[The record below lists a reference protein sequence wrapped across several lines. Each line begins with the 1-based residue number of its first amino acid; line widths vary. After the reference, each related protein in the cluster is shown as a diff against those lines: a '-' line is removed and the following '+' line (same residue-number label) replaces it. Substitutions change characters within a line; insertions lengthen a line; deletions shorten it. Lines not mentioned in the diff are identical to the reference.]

1 MATRQLMLR
10 NKPKADG
17 TLPIAFKIYLGDKSK
32 IITTPFSVLENQ
44 WDSTNKRIKS
54 NHERY
59 KVINESLKQLDS
71 RLENVVI
78 DLEAEGIDYNL
89 NDIDTR
95 FRNYSN
101 EIKVKTTTVY
111 NYFQKRIDNLN
122 EIGSFSY
129 AKTIKDSMTSLFK
142 FEKNKELRFKDIT
155 FEYLNNYEIFLRKT
169 CENGG
174 IKIKMTDIRTLF
186 NLAIEEGYAKASDY
200 PFKKYSIQKRLK
212 SKPRKIALSEEKF
225 NHLKDFDIDIHKKF
239 TDAYK
244 MFLFS
249 YYVGGMNFKDLAFLK
264 WEYVKNGRL
273 LYRRSKTKQNF
284 NMPITNEAQNILNY
298 YKEYPKTGG
307 IEYVFPIIMR
317 DNLTEKQL
325 YGRYIRCLKIF
336 NKQLKFIA
344 KTVGIEEDLTSY
356 VSRHS
361 MATHLKFN
369 DVSADVI
376 SQLMGHSSVS
386 VTNSYL
392 KDFENKV
399 IDDALS
405 KLK

>member
-1 MATRQLMLR
+1 MATRQLILR

-17 TLPIAFKIYLGDKSK
+17 TLPIAFKIYLGAKSK
-32 IITTPFSVLENQ
+32 IITTPFSVMENQ

-59 KVINESLKQLDS
+59 KVMNESLKQLDS

-78 DLEAEGIDYNL
+78 DLEAEGIDYDL
-89 NDIDTR
+89 NDIDLR

-101 EIKVKTTTVY
+101 ENKVKTTTVFS
-111 NYFQKRIDNLN
+111 YFQKRIDGLN
-122 EIGSFSY
+122 AIGKFGY

-142 FEKNKELRFKDIT
+142 FEKNKDLKFRDIT
-155 FEYLNNYEIFLRKT
+155 FEYLNNYEMFLRKT

-186 NLAIEEGYAKASDY
+186 NLAIKEGYAKETDY

-212 SKPRKIALSEEKF
+212 SKPLKIALREEQFNKLKKF
-225 NHLKDFDIDIHKKF
+225 NFDLHKKYENTF
-239 TDAYK
+239 K

-249 YYVGGMNFKDLAFLK
+249 YYVGGMNFIDIAFLK
-264 WEYVKNGRL
+264 WENVRNGRL
-273 LYRRSKTKQNF
+273 IYTRSKTKQNF
-284 NMPITNEAQNILNY
+284 NMPITIEAQNILNY
-298 YKEYPKTGG
+298 YKNYPKTGG
-307 IEYVFPIIMR
+307 VDYIFPIIMK
-317 DNLTEKQL
+317 DNLTDKQL
-325 YGRYIRCLKIF
+325 YDRYKRCLKKF
-336 NKQLKFIA
+336 NIELKFIA
-344 KTVGIEEDLTSY
+344 DSVGIDEDLTSY
-356 VSRHS
+356 VGRHS

-369 DVSADVI
+369 NISADVI

-392 KDFENKV
+392 KDFEDEV
-399 IDDALS
+399 IDDALN
-405 KLK
+405 KLL